1 MDKYEQLVG
10 EIYDCAANPELW
22 SDTLSRIRDH
32 IGAAFVVVSS
42 VDLST
47 LAHGKTPHSV
57 YRLSPWDVE
66 WLEKLDHMLHLVPNI
81 DYFANQDIDTYHIQ
95 SEQTD
100 EIEFQKTLFYQE
112 WVKPQKLR
120 DNLGI
125 TYVRRPKLNG
135 TIAAP
140 SPDSR
145 PLYSV
150 EDGQFFNRLSPHIR
164 RSMMINEI
172 VDRGKLAL
180 ALYRSVLDTLSVA
193 VFVVGIG
200 RRVAFCNAAA
210 EQLLEDGKLVA
221 KSAGALAARR
231 NSSALD
237 EAMDRAAQGHAGIG
251 VYGIGVPLADAD
263 GNRAAAYV
271 LPIGGNDLRG
281 DLGQGY
287 AAIFIAKRDEQ
298 QPMVIEI
305 LRTVFDLTPAEA
317 RISTL
322 IAKGNNPIAI
332 AEALGLSVNTV
343 RSHLARCY
351 SKTGAVD
358 QVALA
363 ASVNALTPPLAER

>member
-1 MDKYEQLVG
+1 
-10 EIYDCAANPELW
+10 
-22 SDTLSRIRDH
+22 
-32 IGAAFVVVSS
+32 
-42 VDLST
+42 
-47 LAHGKTPHSV
+47 
-57 YRLSPWDVE
+57 
-66 WLEKLDHMLHLVPNI
+66 MLHLVPSI

-95 SEQTD
+95 SEHTD
-100 EIEFQKTLFYQE
+100 EIEFQKTQFYQE

-150 EDGQFFNRLSPHIR
+150 DDGRFFNRLSPHIR

-200 RRVAFCNAAA
+200 RRVVFCNAAA

-231 NSSALD
+231 DGKNSSALH

-251 VYGIGVPLADAD
+251 VYGIGVPLVDED

-281 DLGQGY
+281 DLGWGY
-287 AAIFIAKRDEQ
+287 AAIFIAGRDEQ
-298 QPMVIEI
+298 QPMAIEI

-317 RISTL
+317 RISAL
-322 IAKGNNPIAI
+322 IAKGDNPIAI

-351 SKTGAVD
+351 AKTGAID
-358 QVALA
+358 QIALA
-363 ASVNALTPPLAER
+363 ATIKALMPPLAER